1 MNDLKTLWVLVC
13 RNVKLYFKDKG
24 TFFTSLITP
33 LILLALFVTFLNN
46 VYQDSL
52 RNIVGAFALND
63 ELINAFSGGW
73 LLSSLLG
80 VCCVTIAFCSN
91 VQVAD
96 KVTGSELDIN
106 STPVKKRILSFSYFI
121 ANFFT
126 TFIICF
132 CTMLVGFIYLAI
144 IGWYLSF
151 ADVVMIFLNMIL
163 CILFGTLLAS
173 IIESFVS
180 SQGGLSAIATLVS
193 SLYGF
198 LCGAY
203 MPISQFGEGIRNFVM
218 FIPGTY
224 GVILF
229 RNYYMNGVLEE
240 FSKTLPEE
248 MIMGIKDSFDGNA
261 YFFSNQVQI
270 WQMYLILGV
279 TIGILILVYL
289 CIVFL
294 KGKKKVKVK

>member
-1 MNDLKTLWVLVC
+1 MSVLCTLVK
-13 RNVKLYFKDKG
+13 RNIKLYFKDKV

-46 VYQDSL
+46 VYVSSL
-52 RNIVGAFALND
+52 NQIIGDVGFSD

-91 VQVAD
+91 IEVND
-96 KVTGSELDIN
+96 KINGSNKDLASI
-106 STPVKKRILSFSYFI
+106 PIKKTTISLSYFI
-121 ANFFT
+121 SNFIT

-132 CTMLVGFIYLAI
+132 VAMLVGFIYLAF

-151 ADVVMIFLNMIL
+151 VDILLIIVNMIL
-163 CILFGTLLAS
+163 CISFGTLLSS
-173 IIESFVS
+173 IVCNFIST
-180 SQGGLSAIATLVS
+180 QGALSAVSTLVS

-203 MPISQFGEGIRNFVM
+203 MPISQFGEGIRNIVM

-224 GVILF
+224 GVVLF
-229 RNYYMNGVLEE
+229 RNNYLNGVLNE
-240 FSKTLPEE
+240 FSTKLDDN
-248 MIMGIKDSFDGNA
+248 MIKGIKDSFDGNA
-261 YFFSNQVQI
+261 YFFNNQVEI
-270 WQMYLILGV
+270 YQMYLILGISV
-279 TIGILILVYL
+279 VVLLGIYL
-289 CIVFL
+289 GIVFL
-294 KGKKKVKVK
+294 RERKKENNE

>member
-1 MNDLKTLWVLVC
+1 MMQDFRVLLALVK
-13 RNVKLYFKDKG
+13 RNIKLYFKDKG
-24 TFFTSLITP
+24 TFIMSLITP

-46 VYQDSL
+46 VYQSSL
-52 RNIVGAFALND
+52 INIVGEGSVNKK
-63 ELINAFSGGW
+63 LIDAFSGGW

-91 VQVAD
+91 VQVSD
-96 KVTGSELDIN
+96 KVSGSELDLN
-106 STPVKKRILSFSYFI
+106 STPTKKSVISLSYFI

-132 CTMLVGFIYLAI
+132 VAMIVGFIYLAI
-144 IGWYLSF
+144 IGWYLSII
-151 ADVVMIFLNMIL
+151 DVLLIFLNLIL

-173 IIESFVS
+173 IVENFISN
-180 SQGGLSAIATLVS
+180 QGGLSAVATLVS

-203 MPISQFGEGIRNFVM
+203 MPISQFGAGIRNFVM

-229 RNYYMNGVLEE
+229 RNYYMNGVLNE
-240 FSKTLPEE
+240 FSKTLPKE
-248 MIMGIKDSFDGNA
+248 MIDGIKDSFDGNA
-261 YFFSNQVQI
+261 YFFGNQVEL
-270 WQMYLILGV
+270 WQMYLVLGLSVLVLIGIYLGV
-279 TIGILILVYL
+279 
-289 CIVFL
+289 VFL
-294 KGKKKVKVK
+294 KGRKVKNG